1 MCLPPPVA
9 AALTVLQGVGE
20 YQAASAE
27 TKNYNAMVE
36 QNNLNA
42 AEARDL
48 KIRQLDL
55 KTQQELANL
64 QQEKLDAQLEM
75 MRAVDEAK
83 VKGSAAGVAGQ
94 SLNTIT
100 NEFMRRG
107 LMANTASSTD
117 QDNIYAGQQVQNLG
131 FQNEMLGRL
140 RNKKAKPSALLAAVK
155 TGISAGVAYNAFS
168 PASTTTTSTN
178 QVAMLNPD
186 LSSVSR
192 IG

>member
-9 AALTVLQGVGE
+9 AALAVMQGVGE

-27 TKNYNAMVE
+27 TKNYNAMVD

-48 KIRQLDL
+48 KIRQLDQ
-55 KTQQELANL
+55 KTQIELMNL
-64 QQEKLDAQLEM
+64 EQEKLDAQLEM

-100 NEFMRRG
+100 DEFMRRG

-117 QDNIYAGQQVQNLG
+117 QDNIYAGQQVQNMAYA
-131 FQNEMLGRL
+131 NEALGRL
-140 RNKKAKPSALLAAVK
+140 MNKKAKPNALLHAIK
-155 TGISAGVAYNAFS
+155 TGVSATVAYNSFS
-168 PASTTTTSTN
+168 PSSGTTSAPVIDKST
-178 QVAMLNPD
+178 QAGKP
-186 LSSVSR
+186 